1 MPTSALKSKEDSMEG
16 YFEFLDDLRE
26 SGDINMFGAAGVLV
40 EVFDITKQEARDI
53 LSAWMKQFRS

>member
-1 MPTSALKSKEDSMEG
+1 MPTSVLKSKETNMEF